1 MPAKNPPW
9 QSAHPQKQRA
19 RGASS
24 RRRGLSFERR
34 LAAAGLN
41 RPMPED
47 IDEFRLLLARRI
59 SMLRN
64 RWRGCREPLCRRH
77 RGCMAPRIV
86 CANIPPLPPE
96 EAEQRL
102 QEVQAALYKALQA
115 RRAELDGGE
124 RSSVRAKAPG
134 QARP

>member
-9 QSAHPQKQRA
+9 QSAHQQKQRA

-34 LAAAGLN
+34 LKAAG
-41 RPMPED
+41 
-47 IDEFRLLLARRI
+47 IDDTEPDDMDEIRLLLARRI

-64 RWRGCREPLCRRH
+64 HWRGCREPLCRRH

-86 CANIPPLPPE
+86 CANIPPLAPE
-96 EAEQRL
+96 EEEQRL
-102 QEVQAALYKALQA
+102 QEVKAALYKALQA
-115 RRAELDGGE
+115 RRAAFDDEE